1 MPHRNLFN
9 KTLKSCKM
17 YDLDI
22 KDIQG
27 EQSMKISAIIIC
39 LLFISTPFTAY
50 SQDNRLGGLDA
61 FIEQAM
67 KDYGVPGASVVVV
80 KDNDV
85 IYLKGFGVRKT
96 VSNLKVN
103 ENTLFQLASVT
114 KTFTAASVGIAVDRG
129 NMEFDEQVIN
139 ILPNFALHDPYP
151 TRYTTSRDLLSHRT
165 GLPAFTGDLFDHLGY
180 SREEVVRRIRFIE
193 PACSFRDEANYSNLG
208 FFLAGETAA
217 NATGSTWE
225 NLVRTSLLSPLGM
238 NRSGFTDS
246 IDSQPNAA
254 FPHAVIEGE
263 TRVVPYNKQGV
274 LTPAGAMTS
283 TASDMGHYM
292 IMLLD
297 QGKYLGRQILSPETV
312 AEMFTPAMV
321 DAPGFSELPPIS
333 AESGFSYGLA
343 WGIYHW
349 KNHKI
354 LEKGGALD
362 GMRSITVLVPELK
375 LGITVLANM
384 NLTVLP
390 EAVRAYV
397 LEQYLGEADYDIQ
410 TEIKERTKKI
420 AEVLSFDPEPAVKNP
435 HPPSLDLRGY
445 TGTYENDVY
454 GKFTVVLNDGSLSVL
469 AGPAQY
475 KGTLTHVNYDTFHLN
490 WPILISLPDD
500 TTFVIDS
507 EGKVTEFITESIG
520 TFKKVE

>member
-1 MPHRNLFN
+1 MRVTALI
-9 KTLKSCKM
+9 T
-17 YDLDI
+17 
-22 KDIQG
+22 
-27 EQSMKISAIIIC
+27 IC
-39 LLFISTPFTAY
+39 LLIVSIAFKAY
-50 SQDNRLGGLDA
+50 SEDHKLRDLDA

-67 KDYGVPGASVVVV
+67 KDYGVPGASVAVV

-85 IYLKGFGVRKT
+85 VYLKGFGLRKT
-96 VSNLKVN
+96 GSDLKVN
-103 ENTLFQLASVT
+103 ENTIFQLASVT

-129 NMEFDEQVIN
+129 NMEFDEEVIN
-139 ILPNFALHDPYP
+139 ILPFFALHDPYP
-151 TRYTTSRDLLSHRT
+151 TRYTTPRDLLSHRT
-165 GLPAFTGDLFDHLGY
+165 GLPAFTGDIFDHLGY
-180 SREEVVRRIRFIE
+180 TRGEVVRRIRFIE
-193 PACSFRDEANYSNLG
+193 PACSFREEANYSNLG

-217 NATGSTWE
+217 NSSGSTWE
-225 NLVRTSLLSPLGM
+225 NLVRTSILSPLGM

-246 IDSQPNAA
+246 IDKQSNAA
-254 FPHAVIEGE
+254 FPHAFIDGD

-274 LTPAGAMTS
+274 LAPAGAMTS
-283 TASDMGHYM
+283 TASDMAHYM
-292 IMLLD
+292 VMLLD

-312 AEMFTPAMV
+312 TQMFTPAMV
-321 DAPGFSELPPIS
+321 DTPGFAELPPIS
-333 AESGFSYGLA
+333 AESGFNYGLA

-349 KNHKI
+349 KNHRI

-362 GMRSITVLVPELK
+362 GMRSVTVLVPELK

-397 LEQYLGEADYDIQ
+397 LERYLGDADYDIQ
-410 TEIKERTKKI
+410 AVIKERSKKI
-420 AEVLSFDPEPAVKNP
+420 VKMLSFDPETVVKNP

-454 GKFTVVLNDGSLSVL
+454 GEFTIVLKEGSLGVL

-475 KGTLTHVNYDTFHLN
+475 TGTLSHVNYDTFHLN
-490 WPILISLPDD
+490 WPIVINLPDE

-507 EGKVTEFITESIG
+507 EGKVTQFITESIG
-520 TFKKVE
+520 TFKKTQ

>member
-1 MPHRNLFN
+1 MRITALI
-9 KTLKSCKM
+9 L
-17 YDLDI
+17 
-22 KDIQG
+22 
-27 EQSMKISAIIIC
+27 C
-39 LLFISTPFTAY
+39 LLFVTIPFKAY
-50 SQDNRLGGLDA
+50 SQDNRLKGLDA

-85 IYLKGFGVRKT
+85 IYLKGFGLRKIG
-96 VSNLKVN
+96 SSQEVN
-103 ENTLFQLASVT
+103 ENTIFQLASVT
-114 KTFTAASVGIAVDRG
+114 KTFTAASVGVAVDRG

-139 ILPNFALHDPYP
+139 IIPNFALRDPYP

-180 SREEVVRRIRFIE
+180 TREEVIQRIRFIE

-208 FFLAGETAA
+208 FFLAGESAA
-217 NATGSTWE
+217 QSSGSTWE
-225 NLVRTSLLSPLGM
+225 NLVRTSLLSPLAM

-246 IDSQPNAA
+246 IDRQSNAA
-254 FPHAVIEGE
+254 FPHGVIEGQ
-263 TRVVPYNKQGV
+263 TRVIPYNKQGV
-274 LTPAGAMTS
+274 LAPAGAMTS
-283 TASDMGHYM
+283 TASDMAHYM

-312 AEMFTPAMV
+312 GEIYKPTMV
-321 DAPGFSELPPIS
+321 DTPGFAELPPIS
-333 AESGFSYGLA
+333 AETGFNYGLA
-343 WGIYHW
+343 WGIYNW

-362 GMRSITVLVPELK
+362 GMRSVTVLVPELK

-397 LEQYLGEADYDIQ
+397 LEQYLGEADYDMQ
-410 TEIKERTKKI
+410 TVIKERSKKI
-420 AEVLSFDPEPAVKNP
+420 AEMLSFDPEPAIKSPN
-435 HPPSLDLRGY
+435 PPSLDLRGY

-454 GKFTVVLNDGSLSVL
+454 GKFIIVLKEGNLSVL

-475 KGTLTHVNYDTFHLN
+475 AGTLSHVNFDTFHLK
-490 WPILISLPDD
+490 WPIFISLPDD
-500 TTFVIDS
+500 TTFVINS

-520 TFKKVE
+520 TFTKKD